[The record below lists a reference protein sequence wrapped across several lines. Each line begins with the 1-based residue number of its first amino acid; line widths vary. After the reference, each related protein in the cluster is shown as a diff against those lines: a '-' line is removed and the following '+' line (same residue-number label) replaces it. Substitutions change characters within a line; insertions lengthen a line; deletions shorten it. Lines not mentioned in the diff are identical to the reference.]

1 MGIEPL
7 TLLVIVLMAL
17 ATYATRAGG
26 LWLANRF
33 DLSERAGAWLDA
45 IPGAILVSLV
55 APTVLTS
62 GPAEALSAV
71 AVVVVAIRTGSL
83 PLAMATGVV
92 AVVALRALLA
102 GVV

>member
-1 MGIEPL
+1 VGFDPI
-7 TLLVIVLMAL
+7 TLLAIALMAL

-55 APTVLTS
+55 APTVLT
-62 GPAEALSAV
+62 GGLAGALAAL
-71 AVVVVAIRTGSL
+71 AVVVVAVRSGSL

-92 AVVALRALLA
+92 AVVVLRSLA
-102 GVV
+102 TGHM

>member
-1 MGIEPL
+1 MAFDPT
-7 TLLVIVLMAL
+7 TLLAIVLMAL

-55 APTVLTS
+55 APTVLTG
-62 GPAEALSAV
+62 GPAEALAAV

-83 PLAMATGVV
+83 PLAMATGVG
-92 AVVALRALLA
+92 AVVLLRALAA
-102 GVV
+102 GLM

>member
-1 MGIEPL
+1 VGLDPI
-7 TLLVIVLMAL
+7 TLLAIALMAL

-33 DLSERAGAWLDA
+33 ELSERAGAWLDA

-55 APTVLTS
+55 APTVLTG
-62 GPAEALSAV
+62 GPAEALAAVGVVFV
-71 AVVVVAIRTGSL
+71 AVRSGSL

-92 AVVALRALLA
+92 AVVLLRTLA
-102 GVV
+102 DLI